1 MICKNCGQ
9 ESGTGELCAAC
20 VASEGEAAAEQKPKL
35 SRKKLI
41 LGIGVGVL
49 GLGMIVGDIIVL
61 PSAIRYMQAKN
72 FTCGIEGDYEYDD
85 FQLCDLGEVYGYPE
99 HICVKWF
106 KDKPVSVYDREIQDM
121 PLFDKIEL
129 EFDSSY
135 GLFGY
140 DVMANYNCEG
150 YQFDEG
156 GKYDINVIYKY
167 KEERLI
173 VRILPSG
180 DSQPLF
186 IVSYTKE

>member
-61 PSAIRYMQAKN
+61 PSAIRYMQAKT

-85 FQLCDLGEVYGYPE
+85 FQLCDLGRFMAILNIYVSSGLKTSRFQCMTERYR
-99 HICVKWF
+99 ICL
-106 KDKPVSVYDREIQDM
+106 SLI
-121 PLFDKIEL
+121 
-129 EFDSSY
+129 
-135 GLFGY
+135 
-140 DVMANYNCEG
+140 
-150 YQFDEG
+150 
-156 GKYDINVIYKY
+156 
-167 KEERLI
+167 RLNWN
-173 VRILPSG
+173 STQAMG
-180 DSQPLF
+180 FSAMM
-186 IVSYTKE
+186 